1 MQFNLKKNDNMTDLK
16 LIIGNKNYSSW
27 SLRAWFFLKQ
37 FKVPF
42 KEIRLPLRSKQ
53 FHQEIKKY
61 SPSGKVP
68 ALNHGDIKIWDS
80 LAICDYVSEFILSGK
95 GWPSDQANKA
105 IARSICAE
113 MHSGFFG
120 IRNQLPMN
128 CRALK
133 MNYTIDNN
141 TTSEIQ
147 HIQHLW
153 KQCLESQPVNSWLFG
168 EFSVAD
174 AMFVPIVFRF
184 HTYQIQ
190 LEDRVQQ
197 YVQFV
202 LENENI
208 KDWLQKSRSEVEVI
222 DDSEIGTD
230 V

>member
-1 MQFNLKKNDNMTDLK
+1 MPDIK

-42 KEIRLPLRSKQ
+42 EEVKLPLRSAR
-53 FHQEIKKY
+53 FFQEIKKY

-68 ALNHGDIKIWDS
+68 ALNHKNIKIWDS
-80 LAICDYVSEFILSGK
+80 LAICDYVSEFMLDNR
-95 GWPSDQANKA
+95 GWPSDQSDKA
-105 IARSICAE
+105 IARSISAE

-133 MNYTIDNN
+133 QDYSLDER
-141 TTSEIQ
+141 TTFEIQQIQ
-147 HIQHLW
+147 HIW
-153 KQCLESQPVNSWLFG
+153 KQCLESSSGSSWLFG
-168 EFSVAD
+168 DFSVAD
-174 AMFVPIVFRF
+174 AMFAPIVFRF

-190 LEDRVQQ
+190 LEKRIQQ
-197 YVQFV
+197 YVRFV

-208 KDWLQKSRSEVEVI
+208 KDWLAESRLETEVI
-222 DDSEIGTD
+222 EDSEIGVD